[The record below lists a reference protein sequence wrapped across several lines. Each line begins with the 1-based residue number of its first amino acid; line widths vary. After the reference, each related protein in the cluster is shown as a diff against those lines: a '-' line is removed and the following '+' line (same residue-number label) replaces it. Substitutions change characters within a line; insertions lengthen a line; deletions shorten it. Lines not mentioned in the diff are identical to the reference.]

1 MNTDPRTVDKLVD
14 GKCFTTDELHTWIHQ
29 ISPETIHQQA
39 IKIDLAAAALLSKKT
54 QLDSFDFVLDSLA
67 DQKVE
72 IAMIRIWNYN
82 KSRIHSFRGARL
94 IVLQLDKKTIFRG
107 EIKRAPGNCQEIE

>member
-1 MNTDPRTVDKLVD
+1 M
-14 GKCFTTDELHTWIHQ
+14 
-29 ISPETIHQQA
+29 
-39 IKIDLAAAALLSKKT
+39 
-54 QLDSFDFVLDSLA
+54 LDSLA

-94 IVLQLDKKTIFRG
+94 VTLALDKKTIFRG
-107 EIKRAPGNCQEIE
+107 EIKRAPGNCLDID